1 MTGAY
6 HRSQLSHN
14 RSTQAHLVAGR
25 RPASFSNSQRSSA
38 ERLQRPPDLQLSGN
52 GSAEE
57 AEQFGHQQKAP
68 GAAAEAAAT
77 AEAAAA
83 ATAAANTCQNGDLPA
98 DLLESAIHCDVS
110 ADCLHSQLRQTSRH
124 LR

>member
-6 HRSQLSHN
+6 QRYQLSHN
-14 RSTQAHLVAGR
+14 RSTENHLVAGR

-83 ATAAANTCQNGDLPA
+83 ATTAANSCQNGDLPA
-98 DLLESAIHCDVS
+98 DLLESPNHCDVS
-110 ADCLHSQLRQTSRH
+110 ADCLHSQLRQPSRH